1 MISVETIFQRVN
13 FDLIQKGKGQYTSND
28 TFNRDLEQVQ
38 NELYSLRLTE
48 FESMGVVSDSL
59 SPFLKEVT
67 LDIVT
72 NLVTK
77 PDDYRHLVDMR
88 YMWVQNV
95 EGCAEPTITL
105 IPMDYCSPNEEYL
118 ALTSPI
124 RKNSRTKKHIN
135 YSLVNDK
142 FRVYENGRVLL
153 KYLRVPN
160 PAVRAVQVNVT
171 TDEEDYDS
179 VNTVDL
185 EWEMIDYPIFVAMML
200 QKKAL
205 ETKDTQLLK

>member
-1 MISVETIFQRVN
+1 MISVELLFQRVN

-38 NELYSLRLTE
+38 EELFTLRVSE
-48 FESMGVVSDSL
+48 FETSGVVSDSL
-59 SPFLKEVT
+59 SVFLKEEP
-67 LDIVT
+67 LEIVT

-105 IPMDYCSPNEEYL
+105 IPMDYTSPNEEYL
-118 ALTSPI
+118 TLTSPI
-124 RKNSRTKKHIN
+124 RKNSRAKKHIS

-142 FRVYENGRVLL
+142 FRVYENGRVFL
-153 KYLRVPN
+153 KYLRKPT
-160 PAVRAVQVNVT
+160 PAERVVTVNVT

-185 EWEMIDYPIFVAMML
+185 EWNMIDYPIFVSMML
-200 QKKAL
+200 QKKVM
-205 ETKDTQLLK
+205 ETKDTFFK